1 MNSAQ
6 QTTQDAL
13 SALLSSL
20 GFETMAHEVKSELDN
35 ERLSRYARVV
45 VKNSPIGIRRQ
56 LTVRFHF
63 LGLRVL

>member
-13 SALLSSL
+13 SALLASL
-20 GFETMAHEVKSELDN
+20 GFDTMAREVKSEQDN

-45 VKNSPIGIRRQ
+45 VKNSPVEIRRQ

>member
-6 QTTQDAL
+6 HTTQDAL
-13 SALLSSL
+13 SALLASL
-20 GFETMAHEVKSELDN
+20 GFEAMAREVKSEQDN
-35 ERLSRYARVV
+35 ERLSRYSRIV
-45 VKNSPIGIRRQ
+45 VKNSPVQIRRQ